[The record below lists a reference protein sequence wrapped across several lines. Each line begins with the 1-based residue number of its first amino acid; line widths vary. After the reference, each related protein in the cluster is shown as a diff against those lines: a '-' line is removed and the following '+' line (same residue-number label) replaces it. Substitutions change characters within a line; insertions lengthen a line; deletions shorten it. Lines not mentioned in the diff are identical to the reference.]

1 MKNLKKVLALVMAF
15 TIAFTVMAG
24 AAFTDAADIQQVEA
38 VNMLTALNVIEGEP
52 DGSFNPSGTVTRAQM
67 AKMIYVVM
75 SGGETNADT
84 YSTMNTTFT
93 DINGH
98 WAAGFI
104 KFCQTNGIIAGKT
117 ATQFDPDAEVTGT
130 EAAKMLLVVMGYEPA
145 RAKLTG
151 PGWDSN
157 TIALATQ
164 AGLLKNV
171 NATLT
176 EGLPRQ
182 YAAQIIYNTLD
193 AWRVKWSND
202 SGTFDYFA
210 DVGGGNTKE
219 RVGYKYMKLTKDIG
233 TLTNISADT
242 ITIDVAVADAPDSD
256 RTNVAATLNYTKVK
270 TDYTDLLGE
279 RVKVLTRD
287 GKGNEVLGVYAME
300 GNTVYEVNASEVERD
315 GKTNKIK
322 FGGKS
327 YSMKEIDVANSTD
340 ITLYKTLINGENSWY
355 NGGQGADYFEDLA
368 QSSNTFK
375 FVDTDGD
382 GKLDVCIETEYSAAE
397 VTYASSS
404 QIIAGDTYK
413 YDDEHISEDI
423 AKDDWAV
430 ISYNRYLDCKEIAK
444 ADITKAKLTG
454 TKKDNRTL
462 GTKAQFDVYQIDST
476 WYNASNNELGKST
489 DNTMVSSGKENLK
502 SVKAGDNVEA
512 AVVNGVVYYIKRTS
526 DSANTISDV
535 AMILNVAAPN
545 AIGGR
550 QVKVL
555 FFDGTTKIVD
565 FDADAKSGTVAYGS
579 LVPGNV
585 YEYAISSDKYS
596 FSNPRNGSATGSQ
609 YADYYG
615 DFTYLGTANY
625 TVDANGGAD
634 NIGGTKIADS
644 ARVLLYSTADQDYK
658 TLTGKQLKSLNT
670 TDLEASV
677 PTQIFRGDMDGLK
690 QLGAISVVTGK
701 PLPTNI
707 QTKDNY
713 AYLLSDAYHTQGTNR
728 MTYTI
733 WTGSEEVT
741 VEEAGSKLNDRKKGT
756 VIGYR
761 ELKGDE
767 DVKTIEDV
775 AKISMKAD
783 AVDSVNN
790 AGTTFTLLNGFGS
803 PAKKQFDV
811 GNSSTVLYVDSDDS
825 KGIETG
831 SIRTASKDADGNEIL
846 NVLAY
851 SDGTDDIEVLIVD
864 VKNEITKN
872 PYMVLVPTTQTAT
885 AAVTVPTTLADVT
898 AAKVQKTVGT
908 DVTADDK
915 FKKGDTLNLALT
927 GTVNRKINVKLTGAE
942 FVAGANVAIDAN
954 DASKAVVTL
963 TGAAQNLSIT
973 ATGLAT
979 ISAEVTSYANIKLA
993 SAADHTTAGALTG
1006 TATGHTDVTS
1016 VNYTVTYNKDMTQFM
1031 DVGSTFNVTFNP
1043 ASAVAAGVT
1052 ETVGVYMGTEVL
1064 ASNTM
1069 DASTTVRAYVV
1080 TVPVTTAMEGANLLL
1095 GVDATT
1101 LPKPVLTGVKTLDNS
1116 DSEVTDASTLAT
1128 INQLVLTFDIELDAT
1143 TAQDPTN
1150 YEVEYDG
1157 TNASTITS
1165 ATLGAD
1171 GKTVTL
1177 RFNNTNPLVNGAT
1190 VATKATLLSKD
1201 KMAATVN
1208 TATLATASMSWT
1220 ITP

>member
-104 KFCQTNGIIAGKT
+104 KFCQTNGIIAGKS

-151 PGWDSN
+151 TGWDSN

-219 RVGYKYMKLTKDIG
+219 TVGYKYMKLTKDIG
-233 TLTNISADT
+233 TLTNISGDTLDINISAAD
-242 ITIDVAVADAPDSD
+242 DPDSVHNAGSV
-256 RTNVAATLNYTKVK
+256 TFTKVK
-270 TDYTDLLGE
+270 EDYTSLLGE

-287 GKGNEVLGVYAME
+287 TKTNEVLGVYAME
-300 GNTVYEVNASEVERD
+300 DNVSYTVNASDVED
-315 GKTNKIK
+315 DDVKIK

-327 YSMKEIDVANSTD
+327 YSMKLISGANNQIRVLKTNLNGALTSTNV
-340 ITLYKTLINGENSWY
+340 TS
-355 NGGQGADYFEDLA
+355 AYFNDLK

-382 GKLDVCIETEYSAAE
+382 GKLDTAIETAYTAAE

-404 QIIAGDTYK
+404 QIIAGATYK

-430 ISYNRYLDCKEIAK
+430 ISYNRFLDCKEIAK

-454 TKKDNRTL
+454 KKTDTRNDKRTV
-462 GTKAQFDVYQIDST
+462 FDVYQIDST
-476 WYNASNNELGKST
+476 WHNASRNAEANGT
-489 DNTMVSSGKENLK
+489 GNENLK

-512 AVVNGVVYYIKRTS
+512 AIVNGVVYHIKRTS
-526 DSANTISDV
+526 DSANSITDV
-535 AMILNVAAPN
+535 AMILNVAASN
-545 AIGGR
+545 AIGGK
-550 QVKVL
+550 QVKLL
-555 FFDGTTKIVD
+555 FFDGTTKVVD
-565 FDADAKSGTVAYGS
+565 FDSDAKSGNYTYAQIQGMQGRV
-579 LVPGNV
+579 VE
-585 YEYAISSDKYS
+585 YEVSSDKYS
-596 FSNPRNGSATGSQ
+596 FKNSISAET
-609 YADYYG
+609 DYYG
-615 DFTYLGTANY
+615 DYTYEGAHNY
-625 TVDANGGAD
+625 TVTATGGAD
-634 NIGGTKIADS
+634 SINNIKIADS
-644 ARVLLYSTADQDYK
+644 AKVLLYSTADQDYK

-713 AYLLSDAYHTQGTNR
+713 AYLLSDAYHTQSTNK

-741 VEEAGSKLNDRKKGT
+741 VEETGSKLSDRKKGT

-775 AKISMKAD
+775 AKITMTPT
-783 AVDSVNN
+783 AVDSVNSR
-790 AGTTFTLLNGFGS
+790 GTTFTVIDGIGS
-803 PAKKQFDV
+803 AMKKQFDV
-811 GNSSTVLYVDSDDS
+811 GNNSTVLYVDSDDA
-825 KGIETG
+825 KGVESG
-831 SIRTASKDADGNEIL
+831 VIREASKNASGAYIQ

-864 VKNEITKN
+864 IKNKIVKN
-872 PYMVLVPTTQTAT
+872 PYMAAEAAANATIDPLPSVANIAGIASMSMTYATTSNPTENAVGKTLDKDTVLTLNLTNGAT
-885 AAVTVPTTLADVT
+885 AGYKTNIKVDG
-898 AAKVQKTVGT
+898 AKITSVGT
-908 DVTADDK
+908 DVAKVDDNNATFTSNGVANTVTLVVDGSSSYVTIELEQTNVQITTAADDAVTAATGASGTYK
-915 FKKGDTLNLALT
+915 TKSYVNNRNVAGGTATMVDIGDTFSMVIAVDTLTAQTEKVTMKADTTEIGSATFAPTTAAQELKHVVTKADDGATIALSSEKVAALAAPKFT
-927 GTVNRKINVKLTGAE
+927 AADVKLLDQYGKLTNKLADVVAFEVTFDQVMNKALVETKGNWTFTDNATASTAITIDTVKLDETGK
-942 FVAGANVAIDAN
+942 VAT
-954 DASKAVVTL
+954 VTL
-963 TGAAQNLSIT
+963 TSGSDPVLVDDS
-973 ATGLAT
+973 LAT
-979 ISAEVTSYANIKLA
+979 TANIK
-993 SAADHTTAGALTG
+993 SADG
-1006 TATGHTDVTS
+1006 
-1016 VNYTVTYNKDMTQFM
+1016 
-1031 DVGSTFNVTFNP
+1031 
-1043 ASAVAAGVT
+1043 VAAAVQTITWNASGVIS
-1052 ETVGVYMGTEVL
+1052 V
-1064 ASNTM
+1064 
-1069 DASTTVRAYVV
+1069 
-1080 TVPVTTAMEGANLLL
+1080 
-1095 GVDATT
+1095 ATT
-1101 LPKPVLTGVKTLDNS
+1101 P
-1116 DSEVTDASTLAT
+1116 
-1128 INQLVLTFDIELDAT
+1128 
-1143 TAQDPTN
+1143 
-1150 YEVEYDG
+1150 
-1157 TNASTITS
+1157 
-1165 ATLGAD
+1165 
-1171 GKTVTL
+1171 
-1177 RFNNTNPLVNGAT
+1177 
-1190 VATKATLLSKD
+1190 
-1201 KMAATVN
+1201 
-1208 TATLATASMSWT
+1208 
-1220 ITP
+1220 